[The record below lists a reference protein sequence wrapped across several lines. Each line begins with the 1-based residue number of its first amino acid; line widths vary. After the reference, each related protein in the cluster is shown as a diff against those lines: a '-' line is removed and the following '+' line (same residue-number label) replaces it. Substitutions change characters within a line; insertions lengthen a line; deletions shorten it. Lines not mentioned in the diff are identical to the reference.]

1 MKKYMKI
8 FLIELI
14 IVLIFFAY
22 FFNNKKEEDLAVNYN
37 ISTSSLETEYKEDE
51 EKKGLYEKLE
61 KGLLTGDSK
70 IKMDLDSLFT
80 NPKEIFSVLETIS
93 YENPE
98 VMYYKGAEY
107 YFGKIKL
114 SYSRSIKD
122 IKSHQKEIQ
131 DEKSRFFQNNMRKD
145 MSDYDKILQI
155 HDYIVEKGEY
165 DTRLFSEGEVPP
177 ESYSTYGILTLG
189 VGVCESYA
197 KSMKYLLDEAGIE
210 SMIVIGTSRGEN
222 HAWNLVRID
231 DEYYHI
237 DATWND
243 PITEDGSQIIRHNF
257 FNLSDEQ
264 IGKTHNWIREDY
276 PKANGEKYN
285 YYNYNGLIA
294 RSEGG
299 LTDKL
304 EKALLKRVPKYSL
317 KLLNEKEDIDINKI
331 IEEIGYENY
340 EQIMLSGY
348 NYSLDEEQKI
358 FNFQFYYH

>member
-1 MKKYMKI
+1 MKI

-14 IVLIFFAY
+14 LVLIVFAY

-37 ISTSSLETEYKEDE
+37 GSTSAIKTEYEEDE
-51 EKKGLYEKLE
+51 NKKGLYEKLE
-61 KGLLTGDSK
+61 IGLLTGVPK
-70 IKMDLDSLFT
+70 INMDLSSLFT
-80 NPKEIFSVLETIS
+80 DPREIFSVLESIS
-93 YENPE
+93 YDNPE

-122 IKSHQKEIQ
+122 IKSHQKEIKN
-131 DEKSRFFQNNMRKD
+131 EKTKFFQNNIRED
-145 MSDYDKILQI
+145 MSDYEKVLEI

-165 DTRLFSEGEVPP
+165 DTRLFSEGDVPP
-177 ESYSTYGILTLG
+177 ESYSTYGILALG

-197 KSMKYLLDEAGIE
+197 KSMKYLLDDAGIE

-222 HAWNLVRID
+222 HAWNLVRIE

-237 DATWND
+237 DSTWND

-264 IGKTHNWIREDY
+264 IGKTHDWIKEDY

-294 RSEGG
+294 YSEAG
-299 LTDKL
+299 LIDKL
-304 EKALLKRVPKYSL
+304 ERVLLKRVDEYSL
-317 KLLNEKEDIDINKI
+317 KILDEAGKIDINNI

-348 NYSLDEEQKI
+348 NYSLDEEQNI
-358 FNFQFYYH
+358 ISFQFYYH